1 MYRISKEFKDIQ
13 GAVSISGSKS
23 ESNRL
28 ILLRA
33 YTSYFKIFNLSDSD
47 DTQLMLSAIESD
59 KKEINIGHAG
69 TAMRFLTSY
78 YSSILENS
86 KILTG
91 SNRMKQRPISI
102 LVDAL
107 KDLGCDIEY
116 IEKSGFP
123 PLKINGKNILTNSV
137 TLPANVSSQYISSL
151 MMLGV
156 SLENGLKIKLS
167 SEITSLPYIFMTKKI
182 IERIGGIT
190 KINDREITIEPL
202 TEKVIPE
209 QFVESDWSS
218 ASYFFSIA
226 ALSESVKLTLSKF
239 SKDSLQGDSRLVDI
253 YKKFG
258 VETIFEDEN
267 ILLTKNNIS
276 LPKSIH
282 LNLIDNP
289 DLAQTILITCLGLG
303 IDCTLEGLHTLK
315 IKETDRL
322 VALKNEIE
330 KFEVDRIEITKNSI
344 TLENNSDLKHD
355 VTIDTYNDH
364 RMAMSFAPLSLLT
377 PININNPEVVTKS
390 YLNFWND
397 LESLGFNI
405 SKNKYVNT

>member
-1 MYRISKEFKDIQ
+1 MYKILKEFQDIQ

-33 YTSYFKIFNLSDSD
+33 YMSYFKIFNLSDSD

-78 YSSILENS
+78 YSSISENS

-167 SEITSLPYIFMTKKI
+167 SEITSLPYILMTKKI
-182 IERIGGIT
+182 IERIGGT
-190 KINDREITIEPL
+190 SKIHDREITIEPL

-226 ALSESVKLTLSKF
+226 ALSKSARLTLSTF
-239 SKDSLQGDSRLVDI
+239 FKDSLQGDSTLVDI
-253 YKKFG
+253 YKIFG
-258 VETIFEDEN
+258 IETIFEEDHI
-267 ILLTKNNIS
+267 ILSKNKID
-276 LPKSIH
+276 LPKSIN
-282 LNLIDNP
+282 LNLKDSP
-289 DLAQTILITCLGLG
+289 DLAQTIIVTCLGLG
-303 IDCTLEGLHTLK
+303 VDCTLEGLHTLK

-322 VALKNEIE
+322 IALKNEIE
-330 KFEVDRIEITKNSI
+330 KFNVDKIEITENSI
-344 TLENNSDLKHD
+344 SLENNSNLKHE
-355 VTIDTYNDH
+355 VVIDTYNDH
-364 RMAMSFAPLSLLT
+364 RMAMSFAPLSLLV
-377 PININNPEVVTKS
+377 PIKINNPEVVTKS
-390 YLNFWND
+390 YVNFWND

-405 SKNKYVNT
+405 LKNK

>member
-1 MYRISKEFKDIQ
+1 MYKISKEFQDIQ

-78 YSSILENS
+78 YSSISKNS

-107 KDLGCDIEY
+107 KHLGCDIEY
-116 IEKSGFP
+116 VEKSGFP
-123 PLKINGKNILTNSV
+123 PLKINGKNILSNSI
-137 TLPANVSSQYISSL
+137 TLPADVSSQYISSL

-167 SEITSLPYIFMTKKI
+167 SEITSLPYILMTKKI
-182 IERIGGIT
+182 IDRIGGIT
-190 KINDREITIEPL
+190 KIDDGEITIESFI
-202 TEKVIPE
+202 EKAIPE

-226 ALSESVKLTLSKF
+226 ALSKSVKLTLSTF
-239 SKDSLQGDSRLVDI
+239 FKDSLQGDSKLVDI
-253 YKKFG
+253 YKIFGIETKF
-258 VETIFEDEN
+258 EEDH
-267 ILLTKNNIS
+267 IILTKNKID
-276 LPKSIH
+276 LPKSIN
-282 LNLIDNP
+282 LNLKDSP
-289 DLAQTILITCLGLG
+289 DLAQTIIVTCLGLG
-303 IDCTLEGLHTLK
+303 VDCTLDGLHTLK

-322 VALKNEIE
+322 IALKNEIE
-330 KFEVDRIEITKNSI
+330 KFNVDKVEITEDSI
-344 TLENNSDLKHD
+344 TLENNSNLKHE
-355 VTIDTYNDH
+355 VVIDTYNDH
-364 RMAMSFAPLSLLT
+364 RMAMSFAPLSLLV
-377 PININNPEVVTKS
+377 PIKINNPEVVTKS
-390 YLNFWND
+390 YVNFWND

-405 SKNKYVNT
+405 LKK

>member
-1 MYRISKEFKDIQ
+1 MYKISKEFQDIQ

-78 YSSILENS
+78 YSSISKNS

-107 KDLGCDIEY
+107 KHLGCDIEY
-116 IEKSGFP
+116 VEKSGFP
-123 PLKINGKNILTNSV
+123 PLKINGKNILRNSI
-137 TLPANVSSQYISSL
+137 TLPADVSSQYISSL

-167 SEITSLPYIFMTKKI
+167 SEITSLPYILMTKKI
-182 IERIGGIT
+182 IDRIGGIT
-190 KINDREITIEPL
+190 KIDDGEITIESFI
-202 TEKVIPE
+202 EKAIPE

-226 ALSESVKLTLSKF
+226 ALSKSVKLTLSTF
-239 SKDSLQGDSRLVDI
+239 FKDSLQGDSKLVDI
-253 YKKFG
+253 YKIFGIETKF
-258 VETIFEDEN
+258 EEDH
-267 ILLTKNNIS
+267 ITLTKNKID
-276 LPKSIH
+276 LPKSIN
-282 LNLIDNP
+282 LNLKDSP
-289 DLAQTILITCLGLG
+289 DLAQTIIVTCLGLG
-303 IDCTLEGLHTLK
+303 VDCTLDGLHTLK

-322 VALKNEIE
+322 IALKNEIE
-330 KFEVDRIEITKNSI
+330 KFNVDKVEITKDSI
-344 TLENNSDLKHD
+344 TLENNSNLKHE
-355 VTIDTYNDH
+355 VVIDTYNDH
-364 RMAMSFAPLSLLT
+364 RMAMSFAPLSLLV
-377 PININNPEVVTKS
+377 PIKINNPEVVTKS
-390 YLNFWND
+390 YVNFWND

-405 SKNKYVNT
+405 LKK

>member
-1 MYRISKEFKDIQ
+1 VYKISKEFQDIQ
-13 GAVSISGSKS
+13 GSVSISGSKS

-33 YTSYFKIFNLSDSD
+33 YTYYFKIFNLSDSD

-78 YSSILENS
+78 YSSISENS
-86 KILTG
+86 KVLTG
-91 SNRMKQRPISI
+91 SNRMRQRPISI

-123 PLKINGKNILTNSV
+123 PLKINGKNILNNSV
-137 TLPANVSSQYISSL
+137 TLPADVSSQYISSL

-156 SLENGLKIKLS
+156 SLKNGLKIKLS
-167 SEITSLPYIFMTKKI
+167 SEITSFPYILMTKKI
-182 IERIGGIT
+182 IERIGGII
-190 KINDREITIEPL
+190 KIDDRDITVEPFK
-202 TEKVIPE
+202 EKVIPE
-209 QFVESDWSS
+209 QFIESDWSS

-226 ALSESVKLTLSKF
+226 ALSNSARLILSTF
-239 SKDSLQGDSRLVDI
+239 FKDSLQGDSKLVDI
-253 YKKFG
+253 YKIFGIETKF
-258 VETIFEDEN
+258 EEDHI
-267 ILLTKNNIS
+267 ILMKNKID
-276 LPKSIH
+276 LPKSIN
-282 LNLIDNP
+282 LNLKDSP
-289 DLAQTILITCLGLG
+289 DLAQTIIVTCLGLG
-303 IDCTLEGLHTLK
+303 VNCTLDGLHTLK

-330 KFEVDRIEITKNSI
+330 KFNVDKVEITENSI
-344 TLENNSDLKHD
+344 TLENNSNLKHE
-355 VTIDTYNDH
+355 VVIDTYNDH
-364 RMAMSFAPLSLLT
+364 RMAMSFAPLSLLV
-377 PININNPEVVTKS
+377 PIKINNPEVVTKS
-390 YLNFWND
+390 YVNFWND

-405 SKNKYVNT
+405 LKNK

>member
-1 MYRISKEFKDIQ
+1 MYKISKEFQDIQ

-78 YSSILENS
+78 YSSISKNS

-107 KDLGCDIEY
+107 KHLGCDIEY
-116 IEKSGFP
+116 VEKSGFP
-123 PLKINGKNILTNSV
+123 PLKINGKNILRNSI
-137 TLPANVSSQYISSL
+137 TLPADVSSQYISSL

-167 SEITSLPYIFMTKKI
+167 SEITSLPYILMTKKI
-182 IERIGGIT
+182 IDRIGGIT
-190 KINDREITIEPL
+190 KIDDREIIIESFI
-202 TEKVIPE
+202 EKVIPE

-226 ALSESVKLTLSKF
+226 ALSKSAKLTLSTF
-239 SKDSLQGDSRLVDI
+239 FKDSLQGDSKLVDI
-253 YKKFG
+253 YKIFGIETKF
-258 VETIFEDEN
+258 EEDH
-267 ILLTKNNIS
+267 IILTKNKID
-276 LPKSIH
+276 LPKSIN
-282 LNLIDNP
+282 LNLKDSP
-289 DLAQTILITCLGLG
+289 DLAQTIIVTCLGLG
-303 IDCTLEGLHTLK
+303 VDCTLDGLHTLK

-322 VALKNEIE
+322 IALKNEIE
-330 KFEVDRIEITKNSI
+330 KFNVDKVEITEDSI
-344 TLENNSDLKHD
+344 TLENNSNLKHE
-355 VTIDTYNDH
+355 VVIDTYNDH
-364 RMAMSFAPLSLLT
+364 RMAMSFAPLSLLV
-377 PININNPEVVTKS
+377 PIKINNPEVVTKS
-390 YLNFWND
+390 YVNFWND

-405 SKNKYVNT
+405 LKK

>member
-1 MYRISKEFKDIQ
+1 MYKISKEYQDIQ
-13 GAVSISGSKS
+13 GTICISGSKS

-78 YSSILENS
+78 YSSIS
-86 KILTG
+86 KNLNVLTG

-116 IEKSGFP
+116 IEKIGFP
-123 PLKINGKNILTNSV
+123 PLKINGKNILSNSV
-137 TLPANVSSQYISSL
+137 TLPADVSSQYISSL

-167 SEITSLPYIFMTKKI
+167 SEITSLPYILMTKKI
-182 IERIGGIT
+182 IERIGGI
-190 KINDREITIEPL
+190 IEIHDREITIEPFK
-202 TEKVIPE
+202 EKVVPE

-226 ALSESVKLTLSKF
+226 ALSNSARITLSTF
-239 SKDSLQGDSRLVDI
+239 FKDSLQGDSALVDI
-253 YKKFG
+253 YKIFG
-258 VETIFEDEN
+258 IETLFDNDQI
-267 ILLTKNNIS
+267 ILRKNKID
-276 LPKSIH
+276 LPKSIN
-282 LNLIDNP
+282 LNLKDSP
-289 DLAQTILITCLGLG
+289 DLAQTIIVTCLGLG
-303 IDCTLEGLHTLK
+303 VDCTLDGLHTLK

-322 VALKNEIE
+322 IALKNEIE
-330 KFEVDRIEITKNSI
+330 KFNVDNVEITKNSI
-344 TLENNSDLKHD
+344 TLENNSNLKHE
-355 VTIDTYNDH
+355 VVIETYNDH
-364 RMAMSFAPLSLLT
+364 RMAMSFAPLSLIV
-377 PININNPEVVTKS
+377 PIKINNPEVVTKS
-390 YLNFWND
+390 YVNFWND

-405 SKNKYVNT
+405 LKNK

>member
-1 MYRISKEFKDIQ
+1 MYKISKEFQDIQ

-78 YSSILENS
+78 YSSISKNS

-107 KDLGCDIEY
+107 KHLGCDIEY
-116 IEKSGFP
+116 VEKSGFP
-123 PLKINGKNILTNSV
+123 PLKINGKNILRNSI
-137 TLPANVSSQYISSL
+137 TLPADVSSQYISSL

-167 SEITSLPYIFMTKKI
+167 SEITSLPYILMTKKI
-182 IERIGGIT
+182 IDRIGGIT
-190 KINDREITIEPL
+190 KIDDGEITIESFI
-202 TEKVIPE
+202 EKAIPE

-226 ALSESVKLTLSKF
+226 ALSKSVKLTLSTF
-239 SKDSLQGDSRLVDI
+239 FKDSLQGDSKLVDI
-253 YKKFG
+253 YKIFGIETKF
-258 VETIFEDEN
+258 EEDH
-267 ILLTKNNIS
+267 IILTKNKID
-276 LPKSIH
+276 LPKSIN
-282 LNLIDNP
+282 LNLKDSP
-289 DLAQTILITCLGLG
+289 DLAQTIIVTCLGLG
-303 IDCTLEGLHTLK
+303 VDCTLDGLHTLK

-322 VALKNEIE
+322 IALKNEIE
-330 KFEVDRIEITKNSI
+330 KFNVDKVEITEDSI
-344 TLENNSDLKHD
+344 TLENNSNLKHE
-355 VTIDTYNDH
+355 VVIDTYNDH
-364 RMAMSFAPLSLLT
+364 RMAMSFAPLSLLV
-377 PININNPEVVTKS
+377 PIKINNPEVVTKS
-390 YLNFWND
+390 YVNFWND

-405 SKNKYVNT
+405 LKK

>member
-1 MYRISKEFKDIQ
+1 MYKISKEFQDIQ

-33 YTSYFKIFNLSDSD
+33 YTSYFKIFNLSNSD

-78 YSSILENS
+78 YSSISENS
-86 KILTG
+86 KVLTG

-116 IEKSGFP
+116 IDKSGFP

-137 TLPANVSSQYISSL
+137 TLPADVSSQYISSL

-167 SEITSLPYIFMTKKI
+167 SEITSLPYILMTKKI
-182 IERIGGIT
+182 IDRIGGIT
-190 KINDREITIEPL
+190 KIDDGEITIEPFK
-202 TEKVIPE
+202 EKIIPE

-218 ASYFFSIA
+218 ASYFYSIA
-226 ALSESVKLTLSKF
+226 ALSDSARLTLSTFFKE
-239 SKDSLQGDSRLVDI
+239 SLQGDSRLVDI
-253 YKKFG
+253 YKIFG
-258 VETIFEDEN
+258 VETKFEEN
-267 ILLTKNNIS
+267 HIILMKNKID
-276 LPKSIH
+276 LPKSIN
-282 LNLIDNP
+282 LNLKDSP
-289 DLAQTILITCLGLG
+289 DLAQTIIVTCLGLG
-303 IDCTLEGLHTLK
+303 VDCRLDGLHTLK

-322 VALKNEIE
+322 IALKNEIE
-330 KFEVDRIEITKNSI
+330 KFNVDKVEITENSI
-344 TLENNSDLKHD
+344 TLENNSNLKHE
-355 VTIDTYNDH
+355 VVIDTYNDH
-364 RMAMSFAPLSLLT
+364 RMAMSFAPLSLLV
-377 PININNPEVVTKS
+377 PIKINNPEVVTKS
-390 YLNFWND
+390 YVNFWND

-405 SKNKYVNT
+405 LKNK